1 MFNLIPRK
9 LRIKNS
15 RYKAKKIDFRLIK
28 AVFVALLFTLA
39 SIYFLYL
46 LIHLGFGPIYS
57 VTGWYGIGLII
68 CVIIL
73 AIIYWIIALETYRDV
88 KIDNLLAIT
97 GLANFQY
104 VDFYNEYIVV
114 CANSHRF
121 KINYSDV
128 KSMELYVN
136 VFIAPRGCYLQSLKL
151 KLECCNEELKEIVIT
166 QEASFK
172 IVDQVYD
179 VLYFAQR
186 CPNFS
191 LKFSNENEIL
201 QTTLGKAISSY
212 LNNNC
217 HHTFRSFAQTT
228 KGVFLLLVIILLLLL
243 VLFWFK
249 FPSLFN

>member
-1 MFNLIPRK
+1 MFDFTLK
-9 LRIKNS
+9 KTRIRNS
-15 RYKAKKIDFRLIK
+15 KYKAKKIDFRVIK
-28 AVFVALLFTLA
+28 SVIVALLFTLV
-39 SIYFLYL
+39 SIYFLYFF
-46 LIHLGFGPIYS
+46 IQLGIEPIYS
-57 VTGWYGIGLII
+57 VMGWYGIGLII

-73 AIIYWIIALETYRDV
+73 AIIFWIIALETYRDA

-121 KINYSDV
+121 KINYSDI
-128 KSMELYVN
+128 KSMELFVN

-179 VLYFAQR
+179 ILYFAQR

-191 LKFSNENEIL
+191 LKFPCENKL
-201 QTTLGKAISSY
+201 MQTTFGKAISSY
-212 LNNNC
+212 LNNGC
-217 HHTFRSFAQTT
+217 HHTFRSFIQTS

-243 VLFWFK
+243 VLFWFN
-249 FPSLFN
+249 FSSLFN